1 MQNTHIADNQQTT
14 VKIPMWIKIFGW
26 LHSVMG
32 TLALIGFFVS
42 FVVSIENAKFMFL
55 GLESVGSPHDPMAIL
70 IGALMVVFGFAAYG
84 LLFQKSWGLKAC
96 LITGWLALFICIGNM
111 VYFLSKGTLMLRL
124 ELIAI
129 VPFLMF
135 LNRAR
140 RLG

>member
-1 MQNTHIADNQQTT
+1 MNLNILKQT
-14 VKIPMWIKIFGW
+14 
-26 LHSVMG
+26 
-32 TLALIGFFVS
+32 
-42 FVVSIENAKFMFL
+42 
-55 GLESVGSPHDPMAIL
+55 AIL
-70 IGALMVVFGFAAYG
+70 VLVFAAYG